1 MTWLE
6 QAHRIEDILPKLSA
20 LEEIVCDEDLEEWL
34 CQNREKMPKL
44 QVVNGVSLEE
54 TGMIMRKK
62 QHRVNKLMDKLP

>member
-6 QAHRIEDILPKLSA
+6 QAHNIETILPKFTA
-20 LEEIVCDEDLEEWL
+20 LEELVCDEDLEEWV
-34 CQNREKMPKL
+34 CQNKDKVPSLK
-44 QVVNGVSLEE
+44 VVNGVSLDE